1 MRVERLRPLPSPE
14 QLTAMYP
21 VPHDHRLYGRGH
33 GERVEATIALALE
46 HIGEPDRCE
55 VADLSCGNGEIARR
69 ICSYWEGNRLHLG
82 DMAGLPRVPGVGGA
96 MLYHGPIEQTILGL
110 PDAIDTFVL
119 SETIEH
125 LDDPGAVL
133 ALARSKSA
141 RLLLSTP
148 LECWDDGNGEH
159 LWAWDREGVEDLL
172 MRTGWEPAAFTSV
185 DSREYGEPYWFGIW
199 VCS

>member
-14 QLTAMYP
+14 ALAAMYP

-33 GERVEATIALALE
+33 GERVEATIALGLE
-46 HIGEPDRCE
+46 HIDEFDRE
-55 VADLSCGNGEIARR
+55 TVADMACGNAEIARR
-69 ICSYWEGNRLHLG
+69 ICVGAFHADLHLG
-82 DMAGLPRVPGVGGA
+82 DLAGTGLWPVGTS
-96 MLYHGPIEQTILGL
+96 YHGPIEETIHLL
-110 PDAIDTFVL
+110 PTVGTFVL

-148 LECWDDGNGEH
+148 IECWDDDNPEH
-159 LWAWDREGVEDLL
+159 LWAWGREGVEDLL
-172 MRTGWEPAAFTSV
+172 KRAGWRPVAFTNV
-185 DSREYGEPYWFGIW
+185 DSREYGEPYLYGIW
-199 VCS
+199 VAS

>member
-14 QLTAMYP
+14 ALAAMYP

-33 GERVEATIALALE
+33 GERVEATIALGIE
-46 HIGEPDRCE
+46 HIDEFHRVF

-69 ICSYWEGNRLHLG
+69 IWGSENWSGELHLG
-82 DMAGLPRVPGVGGA
+82 DLAVLPAELPGTK
-96 MLYHGPIEQTILGL
+96 YHGPIEETIHLL
-110 PDAIDTFVL
+110 PTVDTFVL

-148 LECWDDGNGEH
+148 LECWDDGNTEH
-159 LWAWDREGVEDLL
+159 LYAWDREGVEDLL
-172 MRTGWEPAAFTSV
+172 KRTGWQPVAFTSV
-185 DSREYGEPYWFGIW
+185 DSREYGEPYLYGIW
-199 VCS
+199 VAS